1 MMGQF
6 IQKKWNNLA
15 QRDGKREDAKRIRMA
30 ERPKVSKSNPE
41 QAPVEIEKL
50 KMG

>member
-1 MMGQF
+1 MGQF
-6 IQKKWNNLA
+6 FQKKWNNLA
-15 QRDGKREDAKRIRMA
+15 QRAGKREDAKRIRMF
-30 ERPKVSKSNPE
+30 ELPKALKNNPE